1 MILDGTRKEIILD
14 GRLKFKKV
22 HAGIIVYTMENEA
35 KPFEP
40 FSLQIWHL
48 ENSEIP
54 RIIM

>member
-40 FSLQIWHL
+40 FSLQIRHL